1 MKLYTQKEKMLI
13 ALVYV
18 LVGVVLVMALTSCT
32 YIDVY
37 THDITIQGTIGR

>member
-18 LVGVVLVMALTSCT
+18 LVGVILVMAMTSCT
-32 YIDVY
+32 YVDAG
-37 THDITIQGTIGR
+37 DITITGTIGR